1 MSTGKAPT
9 AHKHFNQLWMLP
21 EKANLKLVTVMDLFT
36 LFAVGKNK
44 NSLPSLSLSSFPL
57 FVSFLQTIV

>member
-9 AHKHFNQLWMLP
+9 AHEHFNQSWMWP

-36 LFAVGKNK
+36 LSV
-44 NSLPSLSLSSFPL
+44 SRFPL